1 MLMYDMPLWR
11 PPSEGDNL
19 ILQAT
24 IGCSYNQ
31 CTFCSNYLSKTY
43 RERPRD
49 ELFRDIAAATRD
61 WPDADRIF
69 LADGDAFVI
78 APENL
83 HQILDKLQTAFP
95 QLARV
100 SAYATPVSI
109 LRKSQQELEALC
121 QHGLNQLYLGIESGS
136 TDLLKRIR
144 KGTTQRSM
152 GEALDKARDAG
163 IKVSATVILGLG
175 GQGHWQEHIDETA
188 ELINQHPPAFLSTLQ
203 LQFRMPG
210 VEERYREA
218 FAEPFEPQ
226 NDEGILAE
234 MKRLI
239 EKLDP
244 IHPMVFRSNHA
255 SNCLPLK
262 GDLPRDRER
271 LLATIAMAERDDRSL
286 RPQTLRGR
294 YF

>member
-11 PPSEGDNL
+11 PPSEADNL

-43 RERPRD
+43 RERPCD
-49 ELFRDIAAATRD
+49 ELFRDIDAAARD
-61 WPDADRIF
+61 WQNAGRIF

-78 APENL
+78 EPGNL
-83 HQILDKLQTAFP
+83 HRILDRLHAAFP

-100 SAYATPVSI
+100 SAYATPASI
-109 LRKSQQELEALC
+109 LHKSQQELEALC
-121 QHGLNQLYLGIESGS
+121 QRGLNQIYLGIESGS
-136 TDLLKRIR
+136 SDLLKRIR
-144 KGTTQRSM
+144 KGATQRSM
-152 GEALDKARDAG
+152 GEALDKARNAG

-175 GQGHWQEHIDETA
+175 GRRYWQQHIDETA
-188 ELINQHPPAFLSTLQ
+188 ELINQHPPGFLSTLQ
-203 LQFRMPG
+203 LQFRVPG

-218 FAEPFEPQ
+218 FGEPFECQ
-226 NDEGILAE
+226 DDEGVLAE
-234 MKRLI
+234 IRRLV

-244 IHPMVFRSNHA
+244 IQPIVFRSNHA

-262 GDLPRDRER
+262 GDLPHDRDR
-271 LLATIAMAERDDRSL
+271 LLATIAMAEQDDRSL
-286 RPQTLRGR
+286 RPQFLRGT
-294 YF
+294 YS

>member
-11 PPSEGDNL
+11 PPSEADNL

-24 IGCSYNQ
+24 IGCSYNL
-31 CTFCSNYLSKTY
+31 CTFCSNYLTKTY

-49 ELFRDIAAATRD
+49 ELFRDIDAAARD
-61 WPDADRIF
+61 WPRAERIF

-83 HQILDKLQTAFP
+83 HRILDKLHSAFP

-121 QHGLNQLYLGIESGS
+121 QRGLNQIYLGIESGS

-144 KGTTQRSM
+144 KGATQRSM

-163 IKVSATVILGLG
+163 IKISATVILGLG
-175 GQGHWQEHIDETA
+175 GRRYWQAHIDETA
-188 ELINQHPPAFLSTLQ
+188 ELINQHPPSFLSTLQ
-203 LQFRMPG
+203 LQFRIPG

-218 FAEPFEPQ
+218 FGEPFECQ
-226 NDEGILAE
+226 DDEGVLAE
-234 MKRLI
+234 IRRLV

-244 IHPMVFRSNHA
+244 IHPIVFRSNHA

-262 GDLPRDRER
+262 GDLPRDRDR
-271 LLATIAMAERDDRSL
+271 LLATIAMAARDDRSL
-286 RPQTLRGR
+286 RPQFLRGT
-294 YF
+294 YS